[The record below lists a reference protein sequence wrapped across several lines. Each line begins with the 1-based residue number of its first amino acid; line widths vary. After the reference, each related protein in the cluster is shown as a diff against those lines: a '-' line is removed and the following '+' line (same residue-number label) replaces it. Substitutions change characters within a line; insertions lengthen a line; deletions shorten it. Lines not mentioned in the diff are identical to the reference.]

1 MSLERL
7 DPGTRALIAF
17 AAAIATGEQAVLDAH
32 ARACLDAA
40 VSAVWMD
47 ELLLQSVLMVG
58 WPRALTAFATWRRL
72 GGPPAA
78 GQQADTDYRQV
89 DEWRTRGEAVCREVY
104 GKNYARLRQ
113 KISGLHPAL
122 DAWMIIEGYGK
133 TLGRPGLDLAR
144 RELCVAVQV
153 AVQGAEPQLHS
164 HLKGARHAG
173 ASVVAVT
180 EALELVRP
188 LLGPREAELALSLWK
203 RIRQ

>member
-1 MSLERL
+1 VSLERL
-7 DPGTRALIAF
+7 DPGTRALLSF
-17 AAAIATGEQAVLDAH
+17 AAVIAGGEQSALDQA
-32 ARACLDAA
+32 ARACLDAGVPA
-40 VSAVWMD
+40 LWVD

-72 GGPPAA
+72 GGPAVA
-78 GQQADTDYRQV
+78 GGEAGTDYGLA
-89 DEWRTRGEAVCREVY
+89 EAWRARGEAVCREVY
-104 GKNYARLRQ
+104 GKSYARLRENIQ
-113 KISGLHPAL
+113 SLHPAL
-122 DAWMIIEGYGK
+122 DAWMITEGYGK

-173 ASVVAVT
+173 ASAGAVS

-188 LLGPREAELALSLWK
+188 LLGPREAQLALSLWD
-203 RIRQ
+203 RIR